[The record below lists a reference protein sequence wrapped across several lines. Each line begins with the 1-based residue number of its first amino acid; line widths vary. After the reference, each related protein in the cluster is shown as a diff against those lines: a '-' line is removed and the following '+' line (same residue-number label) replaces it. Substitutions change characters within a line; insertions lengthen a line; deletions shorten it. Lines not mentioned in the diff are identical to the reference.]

1 MDVAVNGTSEMMTEK
16 QFLQKIKASR
26 GTLHKWKKQN
36 LISHYKAGRKLLY
49 DERSIQDF
57 KNNCTKF
64 IAAKSKTNE

>member
-1 MDVAVNGTSEMMTEK
+1 MSTTIEQASEMMTEK

-36 LISHYKAGRKLLY
+36 LISYYKAGRKLLY

-57 KNNCTKF
+57 KKNCIKF
-64 IAAKSKTNE
+64 IAARSKTDE